1 MKAKKINEYSKN
13 GRVVKV
19 YEITSATPEQLHLY
33 AEIQGDYYRVN
44 EENQRPLFFY
54 REDFAPNELELQFN
68 RDKTGVYVTN
78 NSVQKIMSAT
88 ERLRNTA
95 LGNAFA
101 QLSAQ
106 HLFAQLTGVSAPS
119 AVAVAETTPV
129 ASAVAMP
136 ETNPF
141 TEESGE

>member
-68 RDKTGVYVTN
+68 RDKTGVYVAN

-88 ERLRNTA
+88 ERLGNTT

-106 HLFAQLTGVSAPS
+106 HLFAQLTGVSVPS
-119 AVAVAETTPV
+119 TVAVAEPSAV

-136 ETNPF
+136 EANPF